1 MEILDTTSK
10 AVKIKIKMIKLQ
22 NRYHKIKKKLKRL
35 KSTNEVIAQIEVLS
49 HSQEDA
55 IIKSNKRINKLQ
67 DVEVLEPIYP
77 CSSSGLS
84 SPDFKNRN
92 IQLRDP
98 NVENLDLLN
107 DLVTAKP
114 KSCNL
119 CILTEDDLVDG
130 LRVLLR
136 LDGLFHPGRL
146 ISVLPPDIYD

>member
-1 MEILDTTSK
+1 MLDTTSK
-10 AVKIKIKMIKLQ
+10 AAKIKIKMIKLQ
-22 NRYHKIKKKLKRL
+22 NKYYKIKKKLKRL
-35 KSTNEVIAQIEVLS
+35 TSTNEVISQIEELS

-98 NVENLDLLN
+98 NVENLDLLS

-119 CILTEDDLVDG
+119 CILTEDDLVEG

-136 LDGLFHPGRL
+136 VDGLFHPGSL
-146 ISVLPPDIYD
+146 ICVLPPDI